1 MSKWRAGLG
10 SPQIAHKNF
19 IGGTVAMEPD
29 LVLVEKARRGDSLAW
44 EALVRRHSRRLYS
57 LCHRYAGKGD
67 WAEDL
72 TQEAFLRIFRHLDQF
87 RAESGSFANWIIRIT
102 RNLLIDHYRKNRQA
116 EQSLVAVADSEEGT
130 DDRLENLPSVLPSP
144 HSEVESG
151 EEKAALRNAMK
162 QLSPPLRQA
171 VILRYLM
178 ELSYREMAALLRVSD
193 GTVKSRI
200 SRGRTE
206 LARKM
211 ESLHFIPQSSMVQ

>member
-1 MSKWRAGLG
+1 
-10 SPQIAHKNF
+10 
-19 IGGTVAMEPD
+19 MEPD
-29 LVLVEKARRGDSLAW
+29 LVLVEKAKKGDPVAW
-44 EALVRRHSRRLYS
+44 EVLVRRHSRRLYS

-87 RAESGSFANWIIRIT
+87 RAESGSFTNWIIRIT
-102 RNLLIDHYRKNRQA
+102 QNLLIDHYRKNRYA
-116 EQSLVAVADSEEGT
+116 EQSLVAIGDSEEGN
-130 DDRLENLPSVLPSP
+130 DERLENLPSVQPSP

-151 EEKAALRNAMK
+151 ETKMALRNALQ

-171 VILRYLM
+171 VTLRYLR
-178 ELSYREMAALLRVSD
+178 ELSYREMAVLLRVSD

-211 ESLHFIPQSSMVQ
+211 ESLHWAPQSSVV